1 MDIRPVTTLGGGAQF
16 HILRAS
22 QYKMVVLS
30 LVPQEQSPQGG
41 QHDLWRNAPGINW
54 QGSGGNMPG
63 EGRETKQGYFASEM
77 LQEVVTLI
85 PLETR
90 GLQVAC

>member
-1 MDIRPVTTLGGGAQF
+1 
-16 HILRAS
+16 
-22 QYKMVVLS
+22 
-30 LVPQEQSPQGG
+30 
-41 QHDLWRNAPGINW
+41 
-54 QGSGGNMPG
+54 MPG